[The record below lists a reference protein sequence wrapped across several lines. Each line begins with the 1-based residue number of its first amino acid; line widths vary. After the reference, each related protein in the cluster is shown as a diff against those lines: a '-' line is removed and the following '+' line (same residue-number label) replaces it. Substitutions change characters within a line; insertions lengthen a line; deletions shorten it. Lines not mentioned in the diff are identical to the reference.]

1 MLSIIQKMFNVI
13 KVRSFM
19 DETIILYL
27 LIGTIIFHFLL
38 TQIVELFNLFY
49 QPKNLPKEVEDIYTN
64 DEYQRSKA
72 YHKATTHFGFIST
85 SISLIITI
93 IVLVTGILG
102 LFDDWL
108 RQFIN
113 PNWLRG
119 VIFLLSI
126 GLISDLISV
135 PLSLYQTFAIEARFG
150 FNKTTITTFI
160 IDKLKAYF
168 LGALIGGSLISILL
182 WLIGSIGQNFWLV
195 FWMVV
200 SAFSIFMGIFYSSL
214 ILPLFN
220 KLTLLEEGELKSE
233 LKSLAQR
240 EGFNLKD
247 IYIMDGSKRSTKAN
261 AFFTGLGKVKKIVL
275 FDTLI
280 DSMSIKEIVAVMAHE
295 IGHYKKY
302 HIPISLGLSVLQMG
316 IILFLFSQVVFSPQ
330 ISLALGGSQLSYHLN
345 LIAFALLFTPVSL
358 LISFLGNL
366 LSRTFEF
373 QADAFAARSSSP
385 ESMISALK
393 KLASSNLANL
403 VPHPFYVK
411 MHYSHPPIIS
421 RLRAIA
427 RTRN

>member
-1 MLSIIQKMFNVI
+1 MN
-13 KVRSFM
+13 
-19 DETIILYL
+19 ETLILYL

-38 TQIVELFNLFY
+38 TQVVELFNLFY
-49 QPKNLPKEVEDIYTN
+49 QPKTLPQEVKDIYTE
-64 DEYQRSKA
+64 DEYQKSKA
-72 YHKATTHFGFIST
+72 YHRATTHFGFIST
-85 SISLIITI
+85 SLSLIITI
-93 IVLVTGILG
+93 IVLITGILG

-113 PNWLRG
+113 IDWLRG

-126 GLISDLISV
+126 GLISDLVNI
-135 PLSLYQTFAIEARFG
+135 PLALYQTFAIEARFG
-150 FNKTTITTFI
+150 FNKTTIVTFI

-168 LGALIGGSLISILL
+168 LGALIGGGLIGILL
-182 WLIGSIGQNFWLV
+182 WLIGSIGQNFWLI
-195 FWMVV
+195 FWVVV

-220 KLTLLEEGELKSE
+220 KLTPLEEGELENE
-233 LKSLAQR
+233 LRSLTQQ

-247 IYIMDGSKRSTKAN
+247 IYVMDGSKRSTKAN

-275 FDTLI
+275 FDTLR
-280 DSMSIKEIVAVMAHE
+280 DSMSTKEIVAVMAHE
-295 IGHYKKY
+295 IGHYKKH
-302 HIPISLGLSVLQMG
+302 HIPISLGLSVLQIG
-316 IILFLFSQVVFSPQ
+316 IVLFLLSQVVFSPE
-330 ISLALGGSQLSYHLN
+330 ISLALGGSQPSHHLN

-373 QADAFAARSSSP
+373 QADAFAAQSSSP
-385 ESMISALK
+385 ESMINALK
-393 KLASSNLANL
+393 KLASSNLTNL
-403 VPHPFYVK
+403 MPHPFYVK

-427 RTRN
+427 NLSNEQ